1 MNQRDKESFKK
12 EIRERLKWYTFEAGE
27 DEIDVKEM
35 EALAELLEALE
46 GKDKEKSAVPD
57 GERALESF
65 RDYKKRWET
74 DQKRLN
80 RGVNDEKV
88 LKGRNRRFG
97 AFLHSRRAVVG
108 LTAAVLV
115 AVVALGGVVG
125 VNAER
130 NGGFFHWIQRDDTG
144 ITVITNPSGL
154 NVEMVEKSTGTYYRL
169 EDVPE
174 SFRKYVL
181 RQEDLVMLEGFTF
194 EQVEISQM
202 SNFVKISSL
211 YTQEETHNEL
221 RLGMICFANVV
232 SYNRYDF
239 LDSKYLYSTEKD
251 GIELQVFS
259 QEDEGEREYLVQF
272 FFGEAQYYV
281 QGEMSIDFL
290 ESFAEEYYDFV
301 SN

>member
-1 MNQRDKESFKK
+1 MIVRTVAEGK
-12 EIRERLKWYTFEAGE
+12 R
-27 DEIDVKEM
+27 V
-35 EALAELLEALE
+35 AELDNELRILLSNWDDCIARVQ
-46 GKDKEKSAVPD
+46 KSTTLPILAHEETGRTVSM
-57 GERALESF
+57 L
-65 RDYKKRWET
+65 RDLFNPSYE
-74 DQKRLN
+74 N
-80 RGVNDEKV
+80 IYVNDEKV